1 MRSGM
6 QCRYE
11 RFLFL
16 SYGRAIKKK
25 KGEECFSANIFTR
38 SGASISRGGTE
49 RIQRRLTNGA
59 NLVCFLWCAVLLAWS
74 KLSPGCSVPHG
85 TGFREPDSFGVAMFN
100 CKSMGRM

>member
-6 QCRYE
+6 QRRYE

-49 RIQRRLTNGA
+49 GIQRRLTDGT
-59 NLVCFLWCAVLLAWS
+59 NLVSFSRCAVLLAPS
-74 KLSPGCSVPHG
+74 RLRAGCSVPHG
-85 TGFREPDSFGVAMFN
+85 TGFRESDWFGVAMFN
-100 CKSMGRM
+100 CESVGRT